1 MVFDITIA
9 KATYDMSD
17 ITFADGNFTYDREAH
32 SIEIA
37 GTLPDGV
44 SVSYDVSYK
53 VNAGEYTVTST
64 FTGDSAN
71 YNAIPDMT
79 AKLTIAKADYDMSDI
94 TFEDGSFTYDGQAH
108 SLVISGTLPTGVS
121 VTYAGNDKTNAGEYT
136 VTATFVGDYEI
147 DDMTAKL
154 TVTKATYD
162 MSGITFADDSV
173 PYNGEEQ
180 SLIVSGTLPAGVT
193 VTYEGNGKVNA
204 GEYTVTASFAGDY
217 DNYNAIA
224 DMTATLTIEKGVPS
238 YTAPTDLTVVAEG
251 TLADIALPDGWAW
264 KDGTVRLTRFD
275 LPKRENIRLSRSILP
290 PTPRITTPSRSS

>member
-1 MVFDITIA
+1 M
-9 KATYDMSD
+9 
-17 ITFADGNFTYDREAH
+17 
-32 SIEIA
+32 
-37 GTLPDGV
+37 
-44 SVSYDVSYK
+44 
-53 VNAGEYTVTST
+53 NAGEYTVTAT

-136 VTATFVGDYEI
+136 VTATFVGDYANYNEI

-251 TLADIALPDGWAW
+251 TLADIALP
-264 KDGTVRLTRFD
+264 
-275 LPKRENIRLSRSILP
+275 I
-290 PTPRITTPSRSS
+290 